1 MMGGESMK
9 TMQAAVFKGNGILK
23 VEQVATPK
31 ITAPDQVLLKVHAAS
46 ICGSDLHALT
56 VPPGQVISTGVI
68 MGHEFFGTIEE
79 VGSGVTQY
87 QPGDTVAVN
96 PCLPCGECWE
106 CKHGCANLCPSPRHY
121 GQTCDGGFAQYVVV
135 ESSQLYKLPDDIDP
149 DAAAQTEP
157 LACIMYSLG
166 MSGLNPTDHVLLYG
180 AGPIGL
186 TYIQALRAFGI
197 TNLAVVA
204 KGAARIEEAKKCG
217 APFVMNSE
225 QETPMADVLRENWGC
240 LADIVIDA
248 VGRGPILTE
257 AVHLLNSRGR
267 ILLFGLNHTAVSEVP
282 PAVFTQKELM
292 MIGSLGKAFPP
303 AISLLKDKR
312 VHTEDL
318 VSHRMELGDIER
330 GIELLRKKQATRV
343 IIYPNGN
350 IPQK

>member
-1 MMGGESMK
+1 MK
-9 TMQAAVFKGNGILK
+9 TMQAAVFKGNGILE
-23 VEQVATPK
+23 VEQVEIPE
-31 ITAPDQVLLKVHAAS
+31 ITAPDQVLLKVRAAS

-56 VPPGQVISTGVI
+56 VPPGQVISTGVV
-68 MGHEFFGTIEE
+68 MGHEFFGTVEKI
-79 VGSGVTQY
+79 GTGVTHY
-87 QPGDTVAVN
+87 QPGDTVVVN

-106 CKHGCANLCPSPRHY
+106 CKHGCANLCPTPRHY

-135 ESSQLYKLPDDIDP
+135 ETSQLHKLPADIDP

-186 TYIQALRAFGI
+186 TYIQALKAFGI
-197 TNLAVVA
+197 SDLAVVA

-217 APFVMNSE
+217 AALVIDSE
-225 QETPMADVLRENWGC
+225 QKTPMADVLQKEWGC

-257 AVHLLNSRGR
+257 AVKLLNSRGR
-267 ILLFGLNHTAVSEVP
+267 ILLFGLNHNAVSEVP
-282 PAVFTQKELM
+282 PAEFTQKELM

-303 AISLLKDKR
+303 AISLLEKKR
-312 VHTEDL
+312 VHTEEL
-318 VSHRMELGDIER
+318 VSHRLPLSEINH
-330 GIELLRKKQATRV
+330 GIELLRSKQATRV
-343 IIYPNGN
+343 IIYPNGD
-350 IPQK
+350 IPNK